1 MLAVAQKEIGNSIDR
16 LSGSLKLATAKTI
29 GFGLNTATKS
39 SVQHILSLEKLRRLE
54 EWWVCASWY
63 ELMF

>member
-29 GFGLNTATKS
+29 GFRLNTATTYIVFRK
-39 SVQHILSLEKLRRLE
+39 IRLE
-54 EWWVCASWY
+54 EWRVGAFWY
-63 ELMF
+63 E

>member
-29 GFGLNTATKS
+29 GFDLNTATKS
-39 SVQHILSLEKLRRLE
+39 SVQHILS
-54 EWWVCASWY
+54 AD
-63 ELMF
+63 

>member
-29 GFGLNTATKS
+29 GFGLNTATTYIVFRK
-39 SVQHILSLEKLRRLE
+39 IRLE
-54 EWWVCASWY
+54 EWRGGAFWY
-63 ELMF
+63 E